1 MIFTFYAKIRQ
12 MRIDFYGDL
21 ICPWCHLGWRRLQAA
36 LLLRQSVP
44 VTVRWRPYQL
54 NPDMP
59 VKGMDRADYLLRKF
73 GNSERVREVM
83 HAIETAMRAD
93 GIHVNMHRIKITS
106 NTYLAHRLMLYAE
119 SQNRTDTLMN
129 EMFIAYFV
137 SGRDIGDPHILRDV
151 ALNAKLSETEVEK
164 ILNDHDPH
172 PEIALSEQEARQL
185 GIRAV
190 PYFMFDGK
198 YSIAGAHDSVAFL
211 PLIDLCSQ
219 MEKTESALTPGE
231 AE

>member
-1 MIFTFYAKIRQ
+1 

-36 LLLRQSVP
+36 LLMRKGIVAD
-44 VTVRWRPYQL
+44 VRWRPYQL

-59 VKGMDRADYLLRKF
+59 FKGMERADYLLRKF
-73 GNSERVREVM
+73 GNSERVREVL
-83 HAIETAMRAD
+83 HAVETALRAD
-93 GIHVNMHRIKITS
+93 GIHVNMHRIKNTP

-119 SQNRTDTLMN
+119 TLHRTDTLMN
-129 EMFIAYFV
+129 ELFVAYFV
-137 SGRDIGDPHILRDV
+137 SGRDIGDPQILRDV
-151 ALNAKLSETEVEK
+151 ALTAKLPEVEVET
-164 ILNDHDPH
+164 ILNTHDLH

-198 YSIAGAHDSVAFL
+198 YSIAGAHDAVAFL
-211 PLIDLCSQ
+211 PLIDLCAQ
-219 MEKTESALTPGE
+219 MEKAAPALMPD
-231 AE
+231 AEE